1 MRKMLYRMTVMLTVF
16 LMTLYAGAGSAE
28 TPAGL
33 ENFPVRYGD
42 RESKKIAITM
52 DDANEREYVWKAA
65 ELCEQYGITMTFFPV
80 GVNLHEKDRE
90 NWQKVLDAGC
100 EIGNHTSWHDSL
112 PQLSAGNILYTLAM
126 FQQSLDQTLGYHY
139 EVRWLRPPY
148 GNLLN
153 ENGSMKDVMQAC
165 KRVGYSHAILWDV
178 SEMRS
183 AKKALEMTKNGS
195 ILLFH
200 ARENDYKCLEEL
212 IPMLLEAGYEP
223 VTVSELFGYG
233 PPETGTELFVYDPA
247 TYRYPEI
254 PKDYKGD

>member
-1 MRKMLYRMTVMLTVF
+1 MRKVLHRLAAIAAVS

-28 TPAGL
+28 TPVGL

-42 RESKKIAITM
+42 RENKKIAITM
-52 DDANEREYVWKAA
+52 DDANELEYVWKAA
-65 ELCEQYGITMTFFPV
+65 ALCEQYGITMTFFPV

-90 NWQKVLDAGC
+90 NWQKVLNTGC
-100 EIGNHTSWHDSL
+100 EIGNHTTWHDSL
-112 PQLSAGNILYTLAM
+112 PQLPAKNIVYTLVM

-148 GNLLN
+148 GNLLDAS
-153 ENGSMKDVMQAC
+153 GSMRDVMRVC
-165 KRVGYSHAILWDV
+165 KQVGYSHAILWDV

-183 AKKALEMTKNGS
+183 AKKAFSMTKNGS

-200 ARENDYKCLEEL
+200 ARKNDYACLEEL

-223 VTVSELFGYG
+223 VTVSGLFGYD
-233 PPETGTELFVYDPA
+233 PPPTGDEVFIYDPA
-247 TYRYPEI
+247 TYKYPET
-254 PKDYKGD
+254 PKDYIP